1 MIRKQLEE
9 GIRRA
14 WRAVLG
20 ERTPAE
26 GNLFFVVERQTREEF
41 GDYASN
47 VALVGAKVWGGKPRD
62 LAEAL
67 RAAVDLGPGKIDR
80 IEVAGPGFLNFF
92 LHDQWLRETL
102 REIVAQGENFGRYLG
117 PRKGKVQVEFVS
129 ANPTGP
135 LTVGHGRNAVL
146 GDSIARLLEWTGW
159 KVVREYYFNDA
170 GRQMRLLAES
180 VRARCG
186 ELLGRKVEFP
196 EEGYQGQYIWDIA
209 RQLVAEEGEKVWE
222 RDWSYFKQRAE
233 AAIFEDIKATLDRL
247 GIRFDVFYNE
257 QTLYDEGKVDEVI
270 AELRRRGYVYEKEG
284 ALWFQATALGLE
296 QDRVMVKSTGEPTY
310 RLPDIAYH
318 REKLRRGFDRII
330 NVLGADH
337 AAEAPDVLAG
347 LRALGY
353 DPKPIEVVF
362 YQFVT
367 LTRGGQQV
375 RMSTRRAN
383 FVTMDELLD
392 EVGPDV
398 ARYFFLLRSASSHI
412 EFDLDLAK
420 EQSEKNPVYYV
431 QYAHARIC
439 SILRQPEADRMW
451 SREDLGPLEQLTHPA
466 ERTLLKALVAFPE
479 EVEEAAKRRE
489 PHRLTRYAQELA
501 TEFHN
506 FYTQCRVLDRR
517 NPALSRARLSLVQAT
532 RTVLRST
539 LGLLGVGAPERM

>member
-1 MIRKQLEE
+1 
-9 GIRRA
+9 
-14 WRAVLG
+14 VLG

-26 GNLFFVVERQTREEF
+26 GNLFFVVERQTRGEF

>member
-26 GNLFFVVERQTREEF
+26 GNLFFVVERQTRGEF

-367 LTRGGQQV
+367 LTRGG
-375 RMSTRRAN
+375 
-383 FVTMDELLD
+383 
-392 EVGPDV
+392 
-398 ARYFFLLRSASSHI
+398 
-412 EFDLDLAK
+412 
-420 EQSEKNPVYYV
+420 
-431 QYAHARIC
+431 
-439 SILRQPEADRMW
+439 
-451 SREDLGPLEQLTHPA
+451 
-466 ERTLLKALVAFPE
+466 
-479 EVEEAAKRRE
+479 
-489 PHRLTRYAQELA
+489 
-501 TEFHN
+501 
-506 FYTQCRVLDRR
+506 
-517 NPALSRARLSLVQAT
+517 
-532 RTVLRST
+532 
-539 LGLLGVGAPERM
+539 